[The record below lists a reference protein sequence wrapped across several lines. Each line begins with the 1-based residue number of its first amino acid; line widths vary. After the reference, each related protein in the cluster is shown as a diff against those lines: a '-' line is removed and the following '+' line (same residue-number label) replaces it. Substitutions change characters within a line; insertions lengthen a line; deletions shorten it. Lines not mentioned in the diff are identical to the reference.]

1 MDALVAVRRR
11 IAEAIAGAA
20 TDADARLSDARVADA
35 HLGAVH
41 LRPHQ
46 VDAVHRLRA
55 ALRSHGG
62 ALLADAPG
70 LGKTYC
76 ALALARDSGGAV
88 IIAPAALR
96 SQWLHAAAHAAV
108 AVEWWSLEQ
117 LSRRPVTSNAPL
129 LVVDEAHH
137 LRNPRTRR
145 YASAAA
151 LAIGKRVLLLSAT
164 PVHNRAEDRDAL
176 LALFLGPSAGALPAN
191 ILAQLIVR
199 REANAALLPRRR
211 PVRWL
216 APPPGPDVSESLRAL
231 PSPLPAADGREAAAL
246 MRLTLAHAWSSS
258 VAALDATVRRALH
271 HAAAIN
277 DALAAGRWPTRRE
290 LRAWVTTA
298 ESSQL
303 AFATLI
309 AAPAS
314 GDLTQARTMLAQHM
328 HALETLRIQLAA
340 ARYDD
345 AVARAALLRRVLT
358 AHPGA
363 TVVAFSRYAGTVD
376 ALWNALRCDAGVVAI
391 TARGV
396 RSAGG
401 GLRRH
406 DVLSALA
413 STAVHDVRAPLRL
426 VLSTDLLGEGLDLL
440 AASVIV
446 HLDQPWTPARLD
458 QREGRALR
466 LGSPHAAITT
476 YAVRPPRGAARLL
489 ALAARL
495 LKKRAAMDASV
506 AAGGGREAL
515 LAFVRPWLNAPRG
528 GARLAAV
535 SAGMA
540 GWVAVLRDARNCQRV
555 VVGSNGTASEDD
567 TTLLDV
573 LQRVERGR
581 TATPIARHE
590 RLARRRIREW
600 LRVDGSANLIR
611 ARDSD
616 GGSRATIARRLDGA
630 LRAAPLNERA
640 VVQARIVAVLD
651 RIATLR
657 GVGSE
662 RALAAAAK
670 RARMSELL
678 DAVEAIGESPDDKR
692 PAGRGSHD
700 KGPAARG
707 SRLLALLLLVA
718 DERECVTGLPPTPC
732 SPHAIACSGTA
743 APR

>member
-1 MDALVAVRRR
+1 MDALVAMRRR
-11 IAEAIAGAA
+11 IAAAIAGDAMIGDATTAA
-20 TDADARLSDARVADA
+20 AIVGAAPHADTS
-35 HLGAVH
+35 LGEVH

-46 VDAVHRLRA
+46 VDAVRRLRA
-55 ALRSHGG
+55 ALQLHGG

-70 LGKTYC
+70 LGKTYV

-88 IIAPAALR
+88 VIAPAALR
-96 SQWLHAAAHAAV
+96 AQWMRAAALAAV
-108 AVEWWSLEQ
+108 RVEWWSLET
-117 LSRRPVTSNAPL
+117 LSRRPVAANAPL

-176 LALFLGPSAGALPAN
+176 LALFLGSAAATLPASV
-191 ILAQLIVR
+191 LAQIIVR

-211 PVRWL
+211 PIRWL
-216 APPPGPDVSESLRAL
+216 TPPPGPDVSDSLRAL
-231 PSPLPAADGREAAAL
+231 PPPLPAADGREAAAL

-271 HAAAIN
+271 HAAAID
-277 DALAAGRWPTRRE
+277 DALAEGRWPTRRE

-303 AFATLI
+303 AFAALV
-309 AAPAS
+309 AAPGR
-314 GDLTQARTMLAQHM
+314 GDIDQARTLLAKHVR
-328 HALETLRIQLAA
+328 ALEALRSRLAA
-340 ARYDD
+340 ARDDD
-345 AVARAALLRRVLT
+345 AVARAALLRRVLA

-376 ALWNALRCDAGVVAI
+376 ALWNALRRDAGVVAI

-401 GLRRH
+401 GLRRK
-406 DVLSALA
+406 DLLSALA
-413 STAVHDVRAPLRL
+413 ATAVHDVRAPLRL

-466 LGSPHAAITT
+466 LGSPHQTVTT
-476 YAVRPPRGAARLL
+476 YAVQAPRGTARLL

-495 LKKRAAMDASV
+495 LHKRTAMDASV
-506 AAGGGREAL
+506 AVGAEREAL
-515 LAFVRPWLNAPRG
+515 LAFVRPWLNAPRR

-535 SAGMA
+535 AA
-540 GWVAVLRDARNCQRV
+540 EVEGWVAVVRDARGRERV
-555 VVGSNGTASEDD
+555 VVGSKGMVSEDD
-567 TTLLDV
+567 ATV
-573 LQRVERGR
+573 LGVLERVEHGAM
-581 TATPIARHE
+581 ATPSARHGN
-590 RLARRRIREW
+590 LARRRIRQW
-600 LRVDGSANLIR
+600 LRADGSANLIR
-611 ARDSD
+611 ARESD
-616 GGSRATIARRLDGA
+616 GGSRATIARRLDAA
-630 LRAAPLNERA
+630 LRAAPLNQRA
-640 VVQARIVAVLD
+640 VVQARIVAAQN
-651 RIATLR
+651 RIAAMR
-657 GVGSE
+657 GAGSE

-670 RARMSELL
+670 CATAAELL
-678 DAVEAIGESPDDKR
+678 DAVEAIGDSP
-692 PAGRGSHD
+692 HD
-700 KGPAARG
+700 NRPAARG

-718 DERECVTGLPPTPC
+718 DERY
-732 SPHAIACSGTA
+732 
-743 APR
+743 

>member
-11 IAEAIAGAA
+11 IAAAIAGDAMAGDAMSANAVVGAA
-20 TDADARLSDARVADA
+20 PHADT
-35 HLGAVH
+35 HLGEVH

-46 VDAVHRLRA
+46 VDAVRRLRA
-55 ALRSHGG
+55 ALQSHGG

-76 ALALARDSGGAV
+76 ALALARDCDGAV
-88 IIAPAALR
+88 IVAPAALR
-96 SQWLHAAAHAAV
+96 AQWMRAAAHAAV
-108 AVEWWSLEQ
+108 RVEWWSLEQ
-117 LSRRPVTSNAPL
+117 LSRRPVASAAPL

-145 YASAAA
+145 YSAAAA

-176 LALFLGPSAGALPAN
+176 LALFLGSTAATLPAN
-191 ILAQLIVR
+191 VLAQIIVR

-211 PVRWL
+211 PIRWL
-216 APPPGPDVSESLRAL
+216 TPPPGTDLSDSLRAL
-231 PSPLPAADGREAAAL
+231 PPPLPAADGREAAAL

-258 VAALDATVRRALH
+258 VAAFDATVRRALH
-271 HAAAIN
+271 HAAAID
-277 DALAAGRWPTRRE
+277 DALASGRWPTRRE

-303 AFATLI
+303 AFAELV

-314 GDLTQARTMLAQHM
+314 GDVDQARTRLAKHVR
-328 HALETLRIQLAA
+328 ALEALRSRLAA
-340 ARYDD
+340 ARDDD
-345 AVARAALLRRVLT
+345 AVARAALLRRVLA

-363 TVVAFSRYAGTVD
+363 TVVAFSRYACTVD
-376 ALWNALRCDAGVVAI
+376 ALWSILRFDAGVVAI

-401 GLRRH
+401 GLRRM

-426 VLSTDLLGEGLDLL
+426 VLSTDLLGEGLNLL

-446 HLDQPWTPARLD
+446 HLDQPWTPARFD

-466 LGSPHAAITT
+466 LGSPHEAVTT
-476 YAVRPPRGAARLL
+476 YAVRAPRGAARLL

-495 LKKRAAMDASV
+495 LRKRAAMDASV

-515 LAFVRPWLNAPRG
+515 LAFVRPWLDAPRG

-535 SAGMA
+535 TAGIE
-540 GWVAVLRDARNCQRV
+540 GWVAVLRDANSRERV
-555 VVGSNGTASEDD
+555 VVGSNGTVSEDD
-567 TTLLDV
+567 ATLLDV
-573 LQRVERGR
+573 LERAARGAA
-581 TATPIARHE
+581 TTPIVRHE
-590 RLARRRIREW
+590 RLARRLIRQW
-600 LRVDGSANLIR
+600 FRGDGSANLIR
-611 ARDSD
+611 ARESD
-616 GGSRATIARRLDGA
+616 GGSRATIARRLDA
-630 LRAAPLNERA
+630 TVRATPLNQRA
-640 VVQARIVAVLD
+640 VVQARIVAAQNRV
-651 RIATLR
+651 ASMR
-657 GVGSE
+657 GAGCE

-670 RARMSELL
+670 CATTAELL
-678 DAVEAIGESPDDKR
+678 DAVEAIGDSPHDKR
-692 PAGRGSHD
+692 
-700 KGPAARG
+700 PAARG

-718 DERECVTGLPPTPC
+718 DERDGPTDSPPTPC
-732 SPHAIACSGTA
+732 SLHEAACSGTA